1 MSRPSRAA
9 AEALRACLSCA
20 GLLVAGSLAQAQV
33 APSMPQAAWG
43 ETLLLAVR
51 LNGVPQDGM
60 WRAVRLPEGLAIP
73 RQHWDDM
80 HLRLPAGGVRQL
92 EGEPHV
98 LLSREGD
105 WRWRI
110 DEATQTLVLDAPA
123 AAFLG
128 QRLELAVEAPRVTE
142 PALWAPFL
150 NYDAQVQVRQS
161 SQTAADA
168 LWELGLLGPRGDLS
182 STQLSRRGGMT
193 RLDTRWQ
200 RDDPQRLTRWRLGDS
215 ISHAGSWGRALR
227 YGGVQWGTD
236 FSLQPGFL
244 SFPLPTLKGEA
255 ALPSTLDVY
264 VNNSQ
269 RLQSR
274 VPAGPFDLNELPV
287 VTGQGEIRTVVK
299 DLLGREQVVR
309 TPYYVSP
316 ALLKP
321 GLRALSVDVGFE
333 REDYGLRSN
342 RYGRLLAS
350 VTERRGLTER
360 LTAEWRAEA
369 SGRQLAL
376 GAGGW
381 WLWPALGT
389 LSAAT
394 AVSQAR
400 QAGRGWMLQ
409 SGLDRQAQ
417 DWSGSLQWRH
427 ASRGFSQ
434 AGQSSATAAREV
446 LAVAVGRSWAGQGV
460 GVSFTRQRGGSV
472 EARLAQVNYG
482 REIGRWGYV
491 GAILLRDLGRGGSGT
506 TVAFSWTLAL
516 DSQHSAGVNVQRQP
530 DLQGRQTTLVQA
542 QVQRNPALGMGLGY
556 QVLAGSD
563 GHQLAQATWQGEQS
577 VLSGAVGRRAG
588 LTEVRAGAAGGL
600 AWVDGSAF
608 AGRRIEG
615 GLAVVDVGGHEGV
628 RVTQDN
634 QIVARTDAQGRAFL
648 TSLRGYQTNRVGIQ
662 AGDLPMDA
670 EVQAVEVQ
678 ITPAARS
685 AARIAFPVQHG
696 RSASLQVFELNGEAL
711 PPGAEL
717 RPQGSSRS
725 FPVGLGGR
733 AYLGALAQGRNE
745 VAAAWLDAR
754 GAQRQCRFDFSLP
767 PPRGD
772 DLPELGALICH

>member
-1 MSRPSRAA
+1 
-9 AEALRACLSCA
+9 
-20 GLLVAGSLAQAQV
+20 VQAQV
-33 APSMPQAAWG
+33 
-43 ETLLLAVR
+43 
-51 LNGVPQDGM
+51 
-60 WRAVRLPEGLAIP
+60 
-73 RQHWDDM
+73 
-80 HLRLPAGGVRQL
+80 
-92 EGEPHV
+92 
-98 LLSREGD
+98 
-105 WRWRI
+105 
-110 DEATQTLVLDAPA
+110 
-123 AAFLG
+123 
-128 QRLELAVEAPRVTE
+128 QR
-142 PALWAPFL
+142 
-150 NYDAQVQVRQS
+150 N
-161 SQTAADA
+161 
-168 LWELGLLGPRGDLS
+168 
-182 STQLSRRGGMT
+182 
-193 RLDTRWQ
+193 
-200 RDDPQRLTRWRLGDS
+200 
-215 ISHAGSWGRALR
+215 
-227 YGGVQWGTD
+227 
-236 FSLQPGFL
+236 
-244 SFPLPTLKGEA
+244 
-255 ALPSTLDVY
+255 
-264 VNNSQ
+264 
-269 RLQSR
+269 
-274 VPAGPFDLNELPV
+274 
-287 VTGQGEIRTVVK
+287 
-299 DLLGREQVVR
+299 
-309 TPYYVSP
+309 
-316 ALLKP
+316 
-321 GLRALSVDVGFE
+321 
-333 REDYGLRSN
+333 
-342 RYGRLLAS
+342 
-350 VTERRGLTER
+350 
-360 LTAEWRAEA
+360 
-369 SGRQLAL
+369 
-376 GAGGW
+376 
-381 WLWPALGT
+381 PALG
-389 LSAAT
+389 
-394 AVSQAR
+394 
-400 QAGRGWMLQ
+400 M
-409 SGLDRQAQ
+409 
-417 DWSGSLQWRH
+417 
-427 ASRGFSQ
+427 
-434 AGQSSATAAREV
+434 
-446 LAVAVGRSWAGQGV
+446 GQGV

-577 VLSGAVGRRAG
+577 VLSGAVGRRGG

-717 RPQGSSRS
+717 RPLGSSRS

-754 GAQRQCRFDFSLP
+754 GAQRQCRFDFTLP